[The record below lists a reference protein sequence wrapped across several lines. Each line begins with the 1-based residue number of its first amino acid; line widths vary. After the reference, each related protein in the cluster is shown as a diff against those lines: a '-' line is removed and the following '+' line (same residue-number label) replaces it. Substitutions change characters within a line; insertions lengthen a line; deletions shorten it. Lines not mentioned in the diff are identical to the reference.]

1 MSKLKLSMAI
11 GNYDRA
17 RPLFDGAVQIDGVDP
32 VFMQLPP
39 EEIFFRAFRTMDF
52 DICELSMSSFTVKTA
67 LGDCPYVGVPA
78 FVSRAFR
85 HNSIYVRTDRIKTPA
100 DLKGKRIGLP
110 EYQLT
115 ACVWARAILED
126 DHGVK
131 PSDVIWVRGGIDD
144 PSRPEKITIK
154 LPPGV
159 RLENAP
165 EGKTISQ
172 LLEAGDIDAFIAP
185 RVPRLA
191 GKNNPNIGWLF
202 RDPIAAGK
210 DYYKRTGIFPI
221 MHVTGIRRTLVEQ
234 HPWLPGRG
242 AQGVRAGQ
250 DEMPGGAGG
259 HRDQQVHAAVCRR
272 AAQGRARIDGTRL
285 LVLWPRAQ
293 PQGAG
298 DFPAPP
304 SFGRAVAAPGHAGG
318 DVPSL
323 DARELHDLRPSL
335 LCRQIGAILPDCG
348 CLLSSGVTPRLDGG
362 AHEDCIDSHVGR
374 AARRPGLRATNT
386 QQGATIRRQAKANRR
401 AEEKSP

>member
-1 MSKLKLSMAI
+1 MSKLKLSIAI

-17 RPLFDGAVQIDGVDP
+17 RALFDGTVQIDGVDP

-39 EEIFFRAFRTMDF
+39 EEIFFRAFRTQDF

-67 LGDCPYVGVPA
+67 QGGCPYVGVPA

-85 HNSIYVRTDRIKTPA
+85 HNSIYVRTDRIKAPA
-100 DLKGKRIGLP
+100 DLKGKRVGLP

-172 LLEAGDIDAFIAP
+172 LLESGEIDAFIAP

-191 GKNNPNIGWLF
+191 GKNNPHVGWLF

-210 DYYKRTGIFPI
+210 DYFRRTGIFPI
-221 MHVTGIRRTLVEQ
+221 MHVTGVRRTLVAQ
-234 HPWLPGRG
+234 HPWLP
-242 AQGVRAGQ
+242 
-250 DEMPGGAGG
+250 
-259 HRDQQVHAAVCRR
+259 AAVLKAFEQAKGKCLEELEDT
-272 AAQGRARIDGTRL
+272 ATSKCTLPFVDEQLKA
-285 LVLWPRAQ
+285 
-293 PQGAG
+293 
-298 DFPAPP
+298 
-304 SFGRAVAAPGHAGG
+304 
-318 DVPSL
+318 
-323 DARELHDLRPSL
+323 ARELMGHDFWSYGFAANRKVLETFLRHHHAE
-335 LCRQIGAILPDCG
+335 G
-348 CLLSSGVTPRLDGG
+348 LSPRLITPEEMFHPST
-362 AHEDCIDSHVGR
+362 HE
-374 AARRPGLRATNT
+374 TF
-386 QQGATIRRQAKANRR
+386 TI
-401 AEEKSP
+401 